1 MSRNTNGATRIPA
14 GAPSAIRFALTLP
27 FSRGLVAAVAVAVV
41 GCGGSTATD
50 RGPAGPI
57 TLDLEPT
64 AVLVSEESA
73 LIAVAVDIE
82 VDDGGNLLV
91 VDYRTPQVLIV
102 PPDGGDPTIVGRG
115 GEGPGEFRFPFAVG
129 GAGGVVYVFDMS
141 RGNVQRF
148 DYEGTYLGESA
159 FPLNA
164 SGIELSPDGRIAFNK
179 FPSESGKLV
188 TVADFGGEELLHVGD
203 LVVAGVEGMNFTTIK
218 EEIAGG
224 NLPGSLRNEALPLL
238 AANGDVWVF
247 QQTEAVLE
255 RFNAEGAQM
264 ASMQLEL
271 PEQAAILAFFRERNA
286 NLGPGTLFPLRYVV
300 DAKAVGETA
309 WLSWNL
315 PLGQPGLITV
325 HGPNGRMRH
334 RLQFPSIRTTSRFA
348 VDAERGRLY
357 LYVNDESSIVVID
370 LPEEI
375 FDSK

>member
-1 MSRNTNGATRIPA
+1 
-14 GAPSAIRFALTLP
+14 
-27 FSRGLVAAVAVAVV
+27 
-41 GCGGSTATD
+41 
-50 RGPAGPI
+50 
-57 TLDLEPT
+57 
-64 AVLVSEESA
+64 
-73 LIAVAVDIE
+73 
-82 VDDGGNLLV
+82 
-91 VDYRTPQVLIV
+91 
-102 PPDGGDPTIVGRG
+102 
-115 GEGPGEFRFPFAVG
+115 
-129 GAGGVVYVFDMS
+129 
-141 RGNVQRF
+141 
-148 DYEGTYLGESA
+148 
-159 FPLNA
+159 
-164 SGIELSPDGRIAFNK
+164 
-179 FPSESGKLV
+179 
-188 TVADFGGEELLHVGD
+188 
-203 LVVAGVEGMNFTTIK
+203 
-218 EEIAGG
+218 
-224 NLPGSLRNEALPLL
+224 
-238 AANGDVWVF
+238 
-247 QQTEAVLE
+247 
-255 RFNAEGAQM
+255 M